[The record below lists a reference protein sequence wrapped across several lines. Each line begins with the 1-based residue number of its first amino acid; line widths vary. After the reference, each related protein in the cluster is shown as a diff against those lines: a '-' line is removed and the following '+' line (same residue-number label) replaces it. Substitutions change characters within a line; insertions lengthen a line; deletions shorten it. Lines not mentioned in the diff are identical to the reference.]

1 MNLMT
6 DKWIPVIRKDGT
18 RDTIMPWQIVESEN
32 PVMEINAPRPD
43 FQGALY
49 QFLIG
54 LLQTYLAPE
63 DENEWLEQWKKTP
76 SPETLQVAFGKV
88 EEAFKLY
95 NPDGAAFMQ
104 DYSLPEGEVKQIPAL
119 LLEAPGAK
127 TIKDNLDHFIKR
139 GEVACM
145 CSACTACTASALFS
159 LQINAPS
166 GGQGHRVGLRGGG
179 PLTTLIVSD
188 KTNTCLWHKLW
199 LNILNQ
205 EEIANS
211 SNPSDCAVLPW
222 MGATRLST
230 QKGTITTPETVHALH
245 MYWGMPR
252 RIRLNK
258 PEESGACDI
267 CGRRN
272 VPVFNSYRTKNFGTN
287 YEGAWVHPLTPYR
300 MDPKKEKPP
309 LSLKGQEGGL
319 GYRHWLGLV
328 LQEPELGDQS
338 ATVVRFFHEERR
350 HLIGEGESGS
360 LWCFGFDMD
369 NMKARCWYD
378 SRFPIFN
385 LDKDQTKNLIDWA
398 GELIRSGRE
407 VVGMLRRAVKSAWFR
422 RPEDAKGSMSMID
435 AQFWQA
441 TETDFYR
448 LLDKLALLPS
458 ETRMASPEIYDAWFK
473 VLQQQVFYI
482 FEHATM
488 SANPEDMDLK
498 RIVLANKDLKK
509 KFYGNKEIKSLRAKS
524 IKEDEA

>member
-1 MNLMT
+1 
-6 DKWIPVIRKDGT
+6 
-18 RDTIMPWQIVESEN
+18 
-32 PVMEINAPRPD
+32 
-43 FQGALY
+43 
-49 QFLIG
+49 
-54 LLQTYLAPE
+54 
-63 DENEWLEQWKKTP
+63 
-76 SPETLQVAFGKV
+76 
-88 EEAFKLY
+88 
-95 NPDGAAFMQ
+95 
-104 DYSLPEGEVKQIPAL
+104 
-119 LLEAPGAK
+119 
-127 TIKDNLDHFIKR
+127 
-139 GEVACM
+139 
-145 CSACTACTASALFS
+145 
-159 LQINAPS
+159 
-166 GGQGHRVGLRGGG
+166 
-179 PLTTLIVSD
+179 
-188 KTNTCLWHKLW
+188 
-199 LNILNQ
+199 
-205 EEIANS
+205 
-211 SNPSDCAVLPW
+211 
-222 MGATRLST
+222 
-230 QKGTITTPETVHALH
+230 

-398 GELIRSGRE
+398 GELIRSARE

-422 RPEDAKGSMSMID
+422 RPEDAKGSMSIID

-473 VLQQQVFYI
+473 VLQQQAFQI